1 MERRQFKT
9 ARIDLLSQLNESNF
23 WENIDKINRELAA
36 YSSEEPD
43 NIPPKY
49 HPDTLAL
56 RLSSR
61 HFDPRYLDETTT
73 ATIACR
79 LPNGESGTEQITGR
93 LGLFTYTTITSEE
106 YTGGVNIATDQRV
119 AALQIGETAVPLSP
133 ETLLQLDIEN
143 PTPDEDPN
151 DTFSYIMN
159 QVREIGA
166 LRTKPS
172 YQAASPS
179 EQTTLEIKAVK
190 DINQCLDAIA
200 NDNTVSIVTLHPELK
215 YDDGTTRGSIR
226 AQNISVEIRDNYP
239 HFLIIDTDSFVHAI
253 PYGGVIDIEI
263 TDEPVDIDIN
273 VIDIFNDETIRRMTD
288 YIEGTAYCSEDD
300 SAELIKDLE
309 ETIGDNFCQ
318 DGIFS
323 GTGKLYRKESSGG
336 IEGEFADFTL
346 LSRGLDVL
354 EIDGE
359 RKLVIALKDPNSPP
373 DTSLYTI
380 PDTTHLSQCIRK
392 NAPRAM
398 EFEPDCDLIECLR
411 SAASAAEKL
420 IKSDD
425 FINADDIE
433 QQQRMLDEEEAID
446 TAISKLIYTFDNLCQ
461 GYQIRCT
468 TKKCW
473 AIPVDVYESYSLEDI
488 ASLPTAT
495 LEPGK
500 EMFEINGDAV
510 EFFVPEMIDR
520 KEKITSLADFPL
532 SHGQPMLRI
541 TDASSGEPTYYLVPI
556 DGFLSIAP
564 VV

>member
-106 YTGGVNIATDQRV
+106 CTGDVNITADQRV
-119 AALQIGETAVPLSP
+119 AALQIGETAIPLSP
-133 ETLLQLDIEN
+133 ETLLQLDIEK
-143 PTPDEDPN
+143 PTPDENPN

-159 QVREIGA
+159 QVREIDA

-172 YQAASPS
+172 YRAALPS

-215 YDDGTTRGSIR
+215 YDDDTARGSIR

-273 VIDIFNDETIRRMTD
+273 VIDFFNDETIRNRID
-288 YIEGTAYCSEDD
+288 YIESTTYCSEDD
-300 SAELIKDLE
+300 LAELINNL

-323 GTGKLYRKESSGG
+323 GTGMLYRKESSGD

-354 EIDGE
+354 EIDGK
-359 RKLVIALKDPNSPP
+359 RRLVIALKDPNSPP
-373 DTSLYTI
+373 DTSLYII
-380 PDTTHLSQCIRK
+380 PDTTHLSKCIRK
-392 NAPRAM
+392 NAPHAM

-411 SAASAAEKL
+411 NAASAAEKL

-433 QQQRMLDEEEAID
+433 EQQRMFDEEEAID
-446 TAISKLIYTFDNLCQ
+446 TAISKLIYTFDNLYQ

-468 TKKCW
+468 AKKCW
-473 AIPVDVYESYSLEDI
+473 AIPVDVYESYSPEDI
-488 ASLPTAT
+488 AGLPTAT

-500 EMFEINGDAV
+500 EIFEINGDAV

-520 KEKITSLADFPL
+520 KEKITSAADFPL
-532 SHGQPMLRI
+532 SHRQPMLRI

-556 DGFLSIAP
+556 DDFLSIAP
-564 VV
+564 VA